1 MALDRVYEIR
11 ISFLEIYNEN
21 IRDLTEDIH

>member
-1 MALDRVYEIR
+1 MTLDRVYEIR

>member
-1 MALDRVYEIR
+1 MAQDRVYEIR